1 MQHQGV
7 VRAGSKAGYMH
18 EIDGVRG
25 IALTLVM
32 VFHVFGNGRVSGGVD
47 VFLVLSAYFL
57 TRKLLGYFDRPEPGG
72 GRKRP
77 GAWLRKH
84 FIGVSTRLIPSAVI
98 VLAAVLIATW
108 LWLPATRYLQTFRE
122 VFASA
127 LYYENW
133 ELISSQLSYGAAGPD
148 SSPVQHFWSLAVQ
161 GQFFLVWPFLAL
173 ALYALFARGGA
184 RRPTFRAVFLGTT
197 LALTAASFVWA
208 LVLVD
213 ADQTVAYFN
222 TFSRFWELGAGA
234 MIAFIPATFLA
245 HGWVREAGVWVGLA
259 MILVCGLIF
268 DGAREFPGVPALWP
282 VGASLLVLFGA
293 TRGAPDGWAAH
304 ALSVGPV
311 KFLAR
316 IAYQLYLWH
325 WPVLIFTMRVRG
337 ETTVSWGTAIFIA
350 AVSFALSI
358 ATERIVSAVSR
369 RSLSDWSWPR
379 AAAVPLVPLMLLAVT
394 TVGWA
399 ELVDRQRHA
408 DLAAAA
414 RLSPEQVGA
423 GALAGPGA
431 AAPLDP
437 DPDVGFLPTPTSAFI
452 DLAPIYDEGCIQSHR
467 DEPGDGEVLVCDVDD
482 FGRERTVVLTG
493 GSFSVQWYPA
503 LRRIAEQQ
511 HWRLLVIEKDGC
523 RLTTEQTGDTC
534 SEWNGD
540 VVRTIASYDP
550 DLVFTLGSVVSFEPG
565 TPEEIPRGMIEQVE
579 RLGELGIEVVGIRGT
594 PKFAFD
600 VPECLVE
607 HGADPSS
614 CSLQRYEKLAPDFFG
629 TLAADLPANLR
640 IIDLSDALCGPTTC
654 EPIVGNVL
662 VYRDDGH
669 MTSTYAR
676 TTEPALLAA
685 LREAVPQLFSA
696 QPSSSQPSS
705 AQPAAR

>member
-1 MQHQGV
+1 MQHRSV
-7 VRAGSKAGYMH
+7 VRADRKAGYMH

-32 VFHVFGNGRVSGGVD
+32 LFHVFGNGRVSGGVD

-57 TRKLLGYFDRPEPGG
+57 TRKLLGFFDRPEPEGA
-72 GRKRP
+72 RKRP
-77 GAWLRKH
+77 GVWLRKH

-133 ELISSQLSYGAAGPD
+133 ELISSQLAYGAAGPD

-173 ALYALFARGGA
+173 ALYGVFARAGA
-184 RRPTFRAVFLGTT
+184 GRSTFRRVFLGTT
-197 LALTAASFVWA
+197 LVLTVASFVWA

-234 MIAFIPATFLA
+234 MIAFIPASVFA
-245 HGWVREAGVWVGLA
+245 YGWVREAGVWVGLA
-259 MILVCGLIF
+259 MILVCGFIF
-268 DGAREFPGVPALWP
+268 DGAREFPGVAALWP

-293 TRGAPDGWAAH
+293 TRGAPDGWAAR

-311 KFLAR
+311 RFLAR

-325 WPVLIFTMRVRG
+325 WPVLVFTMRVQG
-337 ETTVSWGTAIFIA
+337 ETTVSWGTAVFIA
-350 AVSFALSI
+350 VVSFALAI
-358 ATERIVSAVSR
+358 ATERIVSTVSR
-369 RSLSDWSWPR
+369 RSLGEWSWPR
-379 AAAVPLVPLMLLAVT
+379 AAAVPLVPLLLLAVT

-399 ELVDRQRHA
+399 ELVDRQRHV

-414 RLSPEQVGA
+414 QLSPEQIGA
-423 GALAGPGA
+423 GALLDATE
-431 AAPLDP
+431 PLDP

-452 DLAPIYDEGCIQSHR
+452 DLAPIYDKGCIQSHR
-467 DEPGDGEVLVCDVDD
+467 DEPGDGAVLVCDVDD
-482 FGRERTVVLTG
+482 FGPERTVVLTG

-523 RLTTEQTGDTC
+523 RLTTDQTGDTC
-534 SEWNGD
+534 SEWNSD
-540 VVRTIASYDP
+540 VVRTIASYHP

-565 TPEEIPRGMIEQVE
+565 TPEEIPRGMIEQVQ
-579 RLGELGIEVVGIRGT
+579 RLGEHGIEVVGIRGT
-594 PKFAFD
+594 PKFPFD

-607 HGADPSS
+607 HGADMSA
-614 CSLQRYEKLAPDFFG
+614 CSLPRTSKLTPDFFG
-629 TLAADLPANLR
+629 TLAADLPTNFR
-640 IIDLSDALCGPTTC
+640 VIDLSDALCGPTRC
-654 EPIVGNVL
+654 EPVVGNVL

-669 MTSTYAR
+669 MTNTYAR

-685 LREAVPQLFSA
+685 LRGAAPQLFAAEPA
-696 QPSSSQPSS
+696 QG
-705 AQPAAR
+705 